1 MVKDGWVICPRCG
14 KKQFRIGLKT
24 IIKSWYCICK
34 KCKYKFQ
41 VDIESRE

>member
-24 IIKSWYCICK
+24 MRSRLACGY
-34 KCKYKFQ
+34 KC
-41 VDIESRE
+41 